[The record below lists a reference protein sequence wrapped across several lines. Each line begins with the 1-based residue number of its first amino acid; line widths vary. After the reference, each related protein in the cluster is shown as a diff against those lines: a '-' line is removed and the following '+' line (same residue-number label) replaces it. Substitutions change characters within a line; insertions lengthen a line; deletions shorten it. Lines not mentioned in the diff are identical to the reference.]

1 MQQGQGQPQQAPPE
15 SFVVTVVQTPTKQ
28 TTLMDVVA
36 GSLGVAGA
44 LVLLALVLG
53 VVLSLGLMAWHRR
66 HPPEE
71 SRLPPVA

>member
-1 MQQGQGQPQQAPPE
+1 MTIQQGQPQQAPPN
-15 SFVVTVVQTPTKQ
+15 SFIVTVVQTPTKQ
-28 TTLMDVVA
+28 TTLMDVVV

-53 VVLSLGLMAWHRR
+53 AILSLLMMMWNRR